1 MILLIS
7 VYALV
12 LGSAHQ
18 RVPRALCTSV
28 YQRVNVVAVRPALG
42 LQLSPAIP
50 PAPAQTPS
58 STRAMQA
65 RLPACRPSTASSS
78 ALLTAASEVPATPG
92 GTRNLA
98 ETPMP
103 SPKPAATSSRS
114 SPRRQRSQ
122 TPTPT
127 RTALAPDLP
136 PHRAQPHWGPPGHT
150 GANPHTPILHLSARS
165 LFLARPAATPLDR
178 STKSAKPSPWQPS
191 QRRKGCTPR
200 RPIAFATQPCSQQP
214 GRKEERLH
222 QFLRNPIW
230 DAEPRRYPHSS
241 IQTGFHPPQADAN
254 HGKAH
259 GRGRNKDPHLATNRH
274 HTSTSRA
281 SIRTYHRSLHH
292 PFLSSSTSP
301 EVCRHSPHP
310 DNPNTGSR
318 TARIPHSTCCTSSST
333 GRICPSHPRNSS
345 YHRTSRCSHQPI
357 AAPCQNTPYQ
367 NTATTYQSP
376 SICATCPTLLLTSNR
391 RPTYSSSHACR
402 SSSRCSNPRIH
413 HRHIWQATS
422 PQTHGHSRCLSP
434 CPWPTCHSSHTN
446 LSHRHL
452 SLSSLHSRCPTSLHP
467 CITCICPCRTS
478 PRHPRCREHFH
489 SPTTTPTTR
498 PQSITGPS
506 QTSGGS
512 RQCKHRATQ
521 EVLRTVLPRRGRST
535 QGLRVA
541 SLHKDTTSSLCR
553 HRPSKQSRSNAN
565 SHPHHPHHDAE
576 AEPHQHHP
584 LRRNPADDAG
594 TPHDDAH
601 AHQPDLTAAD
611 AVTTLHPATAH
622 DQAPRPTETAHT
634 PPSFRTSL
642 HADAARPTRHRR
654 QLDQTAAPH
663 LRSHHSRSR
672 SPELATETRL
682 HHRQSYQCRQRRPSS
697 RTSNHSRRQSPS
709 DRPQPNTSTHRRF
722 CRGNTQDNS
731 AKICSMS
738 LRTSWRRTTNKPYP
752 PTTEGGRARRQYPPP
767 ASRSMPTTK
776 HHSHKRNTMPGSFL
790 ITGHCGAHAV
800 TSNTHRVSWFA
811 KSADARAR
819 QQYPPPRTRS
829 TPASMRQRSLTLGP
843 PTMGDGCAATSNTQ
857 HTPSLATSAGVSAG
871 T

>member
-1 MILLIS
+1 MIRATASAELLIIAAASRSEKDDEADIGMNGIKATRLAKLIWEISLRRVSGLVLATLVFGNQVGEAGATTVDDTDGMNDNVPVVPLILLIS

-367 NTATTYQSP
+367 KYGNDVPVPQHMRYLPDPAPYQQPQANVQQQPCLSQQQPLQQPPHPPPPHLAGNLAPNSWPQSVPIPMPMAHMPQQPHQPFPPPPFPLLAPQPLPHQSP
-376 SICATCPTLLLTSNR
+376 PLHYLHLPVPHQSTPSPLQGTLPQPDYDPNDPPPVHNWAITNFGRQSPMQAPGYPGGAADGPPPPGPFYPGTPGRLPPQGHYFVPVPPPPLQAVKVKRELTPAPPPPRRGGRAPSTPPTPPQPR
-391 RPTYSSSHACR
+391 RR
-402 SSSRCSNPRIH
+402 RRD
-413 HRHIWQATS
+413 
-422 PQTHGHSRCLSP
+422 
-434 CPWPTCHSSHTN
+434 
-446 LSHRHL
+446 
-452 SLSSLHSRCPTSLHP
+452 
-467 CITCICPCRTS
+467 S
-478 PRHPRCREHFH
+478 PRRRSR
-489 SPTTTPTTR
+489 SPTR
-498 PQSITGPS
+498 S
-506 QTSGGS
+506 
-512 RQCKHRATQ
+512 H
-521 EVLRTVLPRRGRST
+521 RRGRSDH
-535 QGLRVA
+535 
-541 SLHKDTTSSLCR
+541 SPSSHR
-553 HRPSKQSRSNAN
+553 TRPS
-565 SHPHHPHHDAE
+565 P
-576 AEPHQHHP
+576 
-584 LRRNPADDAG
+584 PADRD
-594 TPHDDAH
+594 
-601 AHQPDLTAAD
+601 
-611 AVTTLHPATAH
+611 
-622 DQAPRPTETAHT
+622 RAHT
-634 PPSFRTSL
+634 AILS
-642 HADAARPTRHRR
+642 HIATRRRR
-654 QLDQTAAPH
+654 QTHAASSPAGSDRSSSSPQPPQPQSQPRVSHRNSPSPPPELPVPAAP
-663 LRSHHSRSR
+663 
-672 SPELATETRL
+672 P
-682 HHRQSYQCRQRRPSS
+682 QQPYIQ
-697 RTSNHSRRQSPS
+697 
-709 DRPQPNTSTHRRF
+709 PQPA
-722 CRGNTQDNS
+722 
-731 AKICSMS
+731 AKPQRPPPADHVYPSEI
-738 LRTSWRRTTNKPYP
+738 LQGGIRRTTP
-752 PTTEGGRARRQYPPP
+752 
-767 ASRSMPTTK
+767 
-776 HHSHKRNTMPGSFL
+776 
-790 ITGHCGAHAV
+790 
-800 TSNTHRVSWFA
+800 
-811 KSADARAR
+811 
-819 QQYPPPRTRS
+819 
-829 TPASMRQRSLTLGP
+829 QRS
-843 PTMGDGCAATSNTQ
+843 AA
-857 HTPSLATSAGVSAG
+857 
-871 T
+871 